1 MLESEHIRLGLKLNE
16 SIRDDLTRGDIDAV
30 SRLVRATGM
39 FSEEEADTV
48 REIVEA
54 RLANGTG
61 SGYRFLLAEHDG
73 LLGFTCYG
81 RIPLTRSSY
90 DLYWI
95 AVAPGAQRKGLGRR
109 LLGLVEQAVMALGGD
124 ALYVDTAGR
133 PQYETTRAF
142 YRACFYGQAARFVD
156 FYAPGDDKIVF
167 VKRLTAA

>member
-1 MLESEHIRLGLKLNE
+1 MTMALHLRDITALDDVESF
-16 SIRDDLTRGDIDAV
+16 

-39 FSEEEADTV
+39 FSEEEAETV

-81 RIPLTRSSY
+81 RIPLTQSSY

-109 LLGLVEQAVMALGGD
+109 LLGLVEQAVMALGGH
-124 ALYVDTAGR
+124 ALYVDTSGR
-133 PQYETTRAF
+133 PRYETTRAF
-142 YRACFYGQAARFVD
+142 YRACGYGQAARLVD
-156 FYAPGDDKIVF
+156 FYAPGDDKIVLL
-167 VKRLTAA
+167 KRLTAA

>member
-1 MLESEHIRLGLKLNE
+1 MPELPRV
-16 SIRDDLTRGDIDAV
+16 RDVTAAGDVEAV
-30 SRLVRATGM
+30 SRLVKATGL

-48 REIVEA
+48 REMVEA
-54 RLANGTG
+54 RLAHGAG
-61 SGYRFLLAEHDG
+61 SGYRFILADHDG
-73 LLGFTCYG
+73 LMGFACYG

-109 LLGLVEQAVMALGGD
+109 LLGLVEHAAIALGGD
-124 ALYVDTAGR
+124 ALYGDTSGR
-133 PQYETTRAF
+133 AQYETTRAF
-142 YRACFYGQAARFVD
+142 YRACGYGEAARLVD